1 MANEVRFVSGALKA
15 WDAYI
20 ERADGRFSK
29 LTAEQLGKEVA
40 PGKNRLI
47 YLWGHLIAV
56 HDGMLPLLYFGQRL
70 YPDYDAIFISS
81 ADKAVPDLPS
91 VENLKQA
98 WNEVNRRLSDG
109 FAKLGVADWLQKH
122 SAVSDEDFAKEPLRN
137 RFAILLSRTNHLSSH
152 LGQAALAP
160 K

>member
-1 MANEVRFVSGALKA
+1 MANEERFASAALKA
-15 WDAYI
+15 WDGYI
-20 ERADGRFSK
+20 ERADGLFSN
-29 LTAEQLGKEVA
+29 LTADQLGKEVA

-56 HDGMLPLLYFGQRL
+56 HDGMLPLLYFGPRL
-70 YPDYDAIFISS
+70 YPEYDAIFISS
-81 ADKAVPDLPS
+81 PDRAVPKIPS
-91 VENLKQA
+91 VEELKKA

-109 FAKLGVADWLQKH
+109 FATLGVADWLQKH
-122 SAVSDEDFAKEPLRN
+122 SAVSHEDFAKEPLRN

>member
-1 MANEVRFVSGALKA
+1 MANEERFVSGALKA

-20 ERADGRFSK
+20 ERADGLFSK
-29 LTAEQLGKEVA
+29 LTAEQLSREIS

-70 YPDYDAIFISS
+70 YPEYDAIFISNP
-81 ADKAVPDLPS
+81 DKAVANLPS
-91 VENLKQA
+91 VEKLKQA
-98 WNEVNRRLSDG
+98 WDEVNRKLSEG
-109 FAKLGVADWLQKH
+109 FATLGVADWLQKH
-122 SAVSDEDFAKEPLRN
+122 AAVSDEDFAKEPLRN

-152 LGQAALAP
+152 LGQAALTP